1 MPEANLRRILENP
14 TLHPNALTEEERHA
28 GRIKWHGHADLPN
41 SSQILCISAFGTLRY
56 FEVRNEVIDRFVES
70 VLPAYQS
77 EPQVPK
83 WDIFLEHERPELL
96 NEMGSGRATS
106 IDALLVSSKA
116 VIAVEAKFAVDAE
129 KGFGTCSTFHSSSR
143 GCAGFYGP
151 GSDLKTKSDAW
162 CRLEAWDGRRSPRT
176 YWALG
181 RSYFRPETFRMQDE
195 SGTCPFRDNNYQLMR
210 NFLFAASYAHR
221 RKIPLYGVITI
232 APPATSSDLADQ
244 VDAFQSRVLQ
254 PQFAD
259 LIQHTTYG
267 KYLNALRSFGDPSCA
282 ELAEFLDTRIDK
294 VING

>member
-1 MPEANLRRILENP
+1 MEAAKLQRILENP
-14 TLHPNALTEEERHA
+14 TLHPNALTEDECRD
-28 GRIKWHGHADLPN
+28 GGINWHRHADLSN
-41 SSQILCISAFGTLRY
+41 SSQILCISAFGTLRHIK
-56 FEVRNEVIDRFVES
+56 VCNEVIDRFVES

-96 NEMGSGRATS
+96 NERGSQPTS

-116 VIAVEAKFAVDAE
+116 VVALEAKFKSDAE
-129 KGFGTCSTFHSSSR
+129 QGFGTCSTFHSSK